1 MRVILDGFDGS
12 FLPILQ
18 SFKAVMPG
26 LRITGIE
33 ELGESVNERT
43 ASVENG
49 DAINVSELFARQY
62 ERDELLSD
70 SSLFLQDDKFDGSGE
85 SAAVKFDKNVKF
97 ENARQAIDD
106 SKFVPNLM
114 AESEQKTAF
123 AREQILQDRP
133 LVAPYQDGSRDV
145 KAILQ
150 TDSLSKAPKTAVPTG
165 GTQTTAVQEAYA
177 SGGTTQ
183 ADSSGQE
190 AYASGGT
197 AQADSSSKAATSNQA
212 AKTAASDASAQ
223 AALFDFNEPGQ
234 KLTPRAE
241 SKATLERKKHESTSL
256 FTDEEVRAILELK

>member
-43 ASVENG
+43 ASLENS
-49 DAINVSELFARQY
+49 DAINVSELFAHQY
-62 ERDELLSD
+62 ERDELLPD
-70 SSLFLQDDKFDGSGE
+70 GTLFLQDDKINARDE
-85 SAAVKFDKNVKF
+85 SVAVKFDKNVKF

-114 AESEQKTAF
+114 AKSEQKIASVQ
-123 AREQILQDRP
+123 EQNLQDRRDD
-133 LVAPYQDGSRDV
+133 APCQEGGLQE

-150 TDSLSKAPKTAVPTG
+150 TSALSEITKTAPTSQSAQTAAPRETPVFDG
-165 GTQTTAVQEAYA
+165 ATQTAP
-177 SGGTTQ
+177 
-183 ADSSGQE
+183 
-190 AYASGGT
+190 
-197 AQADSSSKAATSNQA
+197 SSKISASNEA
-212 AKTAASDASAQ
+212 LKMAASDASAR
-223 AALFDFNEPGQ
+223 AALFDFNESAQNLP
-234 KLTPRAE
+234 PRAE
-241 SKATLERKKHESTSL
+241 PKAASERKKHESASL

>member
-18 SFKAVMPG
+18 SFKAVMPS

-33 ELGESVNERT
+33 ELGESVNDGVP
-43 ASVENG
+43 SVENG
-49 DAINVSELFARQY
+49 DTINVSELFARQY
-62 ERDELLSD
+62 ERDELLPD
-70 SSLFLQDDKFDGSGE
+70 GTLFLQDDKINARDG
-85 SAAVKFDKNVKF
+85 ATLVKFDESVKF

-106 SKFVPNLM
+106 AEFKTNLM
-114 AESEQKTAF
+114 AKSDQKTAF

-165 GTQTTAVQEAYA
+165 SAQTTAVQEAYA

-183 ADSSGQE
+183 ADSFG
-190 AYASGGT
+190 
-197 AQADSSSKAATSNQA
+197 KATTSNKA
-212 AKTAASDASAQ
+212 VKTAASDESAQ
-223 AALFDFNEPGQ
+223 AALFDFNESAQNLP
-234 KLTPRAE
+234 PRAE
-241 SKATLERKKHESTSL
+241 PKSAPERKKHESASL

>member
-18 SFKAVMPG
+18 SFKAVMPS

-43 ASVENG
+43 PSLENS

-70 SSLFLQDDKFDGSGE
+70 SSLFLQDNKFDGSGE
-85 SAAVKFDKNVKF
+85 SAAVKFDESIKF
-97 ENARQAIDD
+97 ENTRQAIDD

-114 AESEQKTAF
+114 AKSEQKTAF
-123 AREQILQDRP
+123 AREQNLQDRRDA
-133 LVAPYQDGSRDV
+133 APYNDGSRQE

-150 TDSLSKAPKTAVPTG
+150 TSALSEITKTGPTS
-165 GTQTTAVQEAYA
+165 Q
-177 SGGTTQ
+177 S
-183 ADSSGQE
+183 
-190 AYASGGT
+190 
-197 AQADSSSKAATSNQA
+197 AQAAALRETPVSDGATQMAPSSKISASNEA
-212 AKTAASDASAQ
+212 VKTAASDASAQ
-223 AALFDFNEPGQ
+223 AALFDFNESAQNLP
-234 KLTPRAE
+234 PRAE
-241 SKATLERKKHESTSL
+241 PKAAPERKKHESASL

>member
-123 AREQILQDRP
+123 AREQILQDRRDA
-133 LVAPYQDGSRDV
+133 APRQEGSLQE

-150 TDSLSKAPKTAVPTG
+150 TGSLSEITKTAPTS
-165 GTQTTAVQEAYA
+165 Q
-177 SGGTTQ
+177 S
-183 ADSSGQE
+183 
-190 AYASGGT
+190 
-197 AQADSSSKAATSNQA
+197 AQAAAPRETPVFGRVAQTAPSSKISASNEA
-212 AKTAASDASAQ
+212 LKTADSDASAQ
-223 AALFDFNEPGQ
+223 AALFDFNESAQNLP
-234 KLTPRAE
+234 PRAE
-241 SKATLERKKHESTSL
+241 PKSAPERKKHESASL

>member
-18 SFKAVMPG
+18 SFKAVMPS

-43 ASVENG
+43 ASLENS

-62 ERDELLSD
+62 ERDELLPD
-70 SSLFLQDDKFDGSGE
+70 GSLFLQDDKIDARGE

-97 ENARQAIDD
+97 VNARQAIDD

-133 LVAPYQDGSRDV
+133 LVASYQERSCKE
-145 KAILQ
+145 KAIVQ
-150 TDSLSKAPKTAVPTG
+150 TGSLSEAPKTTVLAEC
-165 GTQTTAVQEAYA
+165 TQTTAVQEAYA

-183 ADSSGQE
+183 TDSSG
-190 AYASGGT
+190 
-197 AQADSSSKAATSNQA
+197 KAATSNQA
-212 AKTAASDASAQ
+212 AKTAVSDDSAQ
-223 AALFDFNEPGQ
+223 AALFDFNESAQNLP
-234 KLTPRAE
+234 PRAE
-241 SKATLERKKHESTSL
+241 SKAASERKKHESASL

>member
-43 ASVENG
+43 SSVENS

-70 SSLFLQDDKFDGSGE
+70 ESLFLQDEKFNESGE
-85 SAAVKFDKNVKF
+85 SAAVKFDENVKF

-114 AESEQKTAF
+114 AESEQKTASV
-123 AREQILQDRP
+123 REQNLQDRRGS
-133 LVAPYQDGSRDV
+133 VPYEDGSRQE
-145 KAILQ
+145 KAIVQ
-150 TDSLSKAPKTAVPTG
+150 TGSLSETPKTTVLAESM
-165 GTQTTAVQEAYA
+165 QTTAPRETPVFDGATQTASSDKVASLNEAV
-177 SGGTTQ
+177 
-183 ADSSGQE
+183 
-190 AYASGGT
+190 
-197 AQADSSSKAATSNQA
+197 
-212 AKTAASDASAQ
+212 KTAASDTS
-223 AALFDFNEPGQ
+223 ALFDFNESAQNLP
-234 KLTPRAE
+234 PRAE
-241 SKATLERKKHESTSL
+241 PKAASERKKHESASL

>member
-18 SFKAVMPG
+18 SFKAVMPS

-33 ELGESVNERT
+33 ELGESANERT
-43 ASVENG
+43 VSLENG

-62 ERDELLSD
+62 EQNELLPD
-70 SSLFLQDDKFDGSGE
+70 GTLFLQDDKFDGSGE
-85 SAAVKFDKNVKF
+85 SAAVKFDESIKF
-97 ENARQAIDD
+97 ENTRQAIDD

-114 AESEQKTAF
+114 AKSEQKTAF
-123 AREQILQDRP
+123 ARKQILQDRP

-165 GTQTTAVQEAYA
+165 SAQTTAVQEAYA
-177 SGGTTQ
+177 LGGTTQ
-183 ADSSGQE
+183 ADSSGK
-190 AYASGGT
+190 
-197 AQADSSSKAATSNQA
+197 ADTSNQA
-212 AKTAASDASAQ
+212 VKTAVSDDSAQ

-241 SKATLERKKHESTSL
+241 LKSAPEHKKHESASL